1 MYWFSPGS
9 SMSHGHYAL
18 PPIALSWAGQQPLHF
33 PPSFFFSVSDALF
46 CAVCFCHPFILKIPP
61 TSKNCPF
68 SPKIKKTFFIHGPT
82 MPWFSLHSLCQKIL
96 NTVLSLKSSQFGS
109 KLLPEQIVIPF
120 ADKPTYCQSVC
131 GLDNLQ
137 TGQSPPRLKKT
148 FFHSWADM
156 PWFSLHSLCQKILNT
171 VLSLKCWI
179 LILTAWSS
187 IGQVLHHIQVA
198 SDSTVA
204 QLIFCGQPVYW
215 MRWTISQSLHCGYSR
230 NWLGHHCPHRHI
242 FDLSGHQ
249 NSTVWKWWRL

>member
-82 MPWFSLHSLCQKIL
+82 
-96 NTVLSLKSSQFGS
+96 
-109 KLLPEQIVIPF
+109 
-120 ADKPTYCQSVC
+120 
-131 GLDNLQ
+131 
-137 TGQSPPRLKKT
+137 
-148 FFHSWADM
+148 M